1 VSVAEGT
8 TGVFADRAAAIAYA
22 ERWAD
27 DWNRRD
33 LAAILGHFDE
43 AVVFTSPKALAA
55 VGVPTV
61 RGKPALA
68 EYWRIAL
75 SRIQSLRFVVQRVI
89 WDPTTLELAIVY
101 DRDVNG
107 VRDRAAEI
115 LAFGASGLVVR
126 GEVLYGV

>member
-1 VSVAEGT
+1 MSVAGKADI
-8 TGVFADRAAAIAYA
+8 VFANRAAAIAYA
-22 ERWAD
+22 ARWAA

-33 LAAILGHFDE
+33 LDAILGHFDE
-43 AVVFTSPKALAA
+43 SVEFTSPKALAA
-55 VGVPTV
+55 VGVATV

-75 SRIQSLRFVVQRVI
+75 SRIQSLRFVVHRVI
-89 WDPTTLELAIVY
+89 WDAATLELAIVY

>member
-1 VSVAEGT
+1 MAAKAGV
-8 TGVFADRAAAIAYA
+8 VFADRVEAVAYA

-27 DWNRRD
+27 EWNRRD
-33 LAAILGHFDE
+33 LDAILGHFDDGVE
-43 AVVFTSPKALAA
+43 FTSPKALAA

-61 RGKPALA
+61 RGKAALA

-75 SRIQSLRFVVQRVI
+75 SRIQSLRFVVNRVI
-89 WDPTTLELAIVY
+89 WDPAALELAIIY

-115 LAFGASGLVVR
+115 LAFGPSGRVVR
-126 GEVLYGV
+126 GEVLYGL

>member
-1 VSVAEGT
+1 MTAG
-8 TGVFADRAAAIAYA
+8 GKMFADRAGAVAYA

-33 LAAILGHFDE
+33 LDAILGQFDE
-43 AVVFTSPKALAA
+43 AVEFTSPKALAA

-61 RGKPALA
+61 RGKHALA

-75 SRIQSLRFVVQRVI
+75 SRIETIRFVVHRVI
-89 WDPTTLELAIVY
+89 WDPATLELAIIY

-107 VRDRAAEI
+107 VRDRAAEV
-115 LAFGASGLVVR
+115 LRFAPTGLVVR
-126 GEVLYGV
+126 GEVLYGVR

>member
-1 VSVAEGT
+1 M
-8 TGVFADRAAAIAYA
+8 FADRAAAIAYA
-22 ERWAD
+22 ERWAE

-33 LAAILGHFDE
+33 LDAILAHFAD
-43 AVVFTSPKALAA
+43 AVELTSPKALAT

-61 RGKPALA
+61 RGKAALA
-68 EYWRIAL
+68 DYWRIAL
-75 SRIQSLRFVVQRVI
+75 SRIESLRFVVHRVI
-89 WDPTTLELAIVY
+89 WDPATLELAIIY

-107 VRDRAAEI
+107 VLDRAAEI

>member
-1 VSVAEGT
+1 MGAGT

-22 ERWAD
+22 ERWAEG
-27 DWNRRD
+27 WNRRD
-33 LAAILGHFDE
+33 LDAILAHFED
-43 AVVFTSPKALAA
+43 AVEFTSPKALAA

-61 RGKPALA
+61 RGKAALA
-68 EYWRIAL
+68 DYWRIAL
-75 SRIQSLRFVVQRVI
+75 SRIESLRFVVHRVI
-89 WDPTTLELAIVY
+89 WDPATLELAIIY

-115 LAFGASGLVVR
+115 LAFGASGLIVR